1 MSDIKNILTQ
11 IKSLA
16 GTVDVFIPSMNQT
29 IKVQQLSVKQCKDLI
44 NMPQNILNAQYA
56 FFRKFYNIL
65 KENASEYV
73 DQFNIVD
80 RVPLCITLRSKSLNK
95 YQDINLTDI
104 LPLIPNIK
112 YDLVAPTITTD
123 NYIFETKI
131 PTLKSEDIF
140 NKFVINNY
148 KLTSDAKVE
157 ELEQLSQEVFGELA
171 VIEICKYIS
180 HITIRKEDIDID
192 MEQLS
197 PMQRKEI
204 VENIQLDEL
213 RDVIDFNNKVHTV
226 EAAYTNYT
234 LEGKEQPIQIEIGP
248 DFFIFI

>member
-44 NMPQNILNAQYA
+44 NMPQNILHAQYA

-112 YDLVAPTITTD
+112 YDLVAPTITTA
-123 NYIFETKI
+123 NYIFYI
-131 PTLKSEDIF
+131 LIQTLKSE
-140 NKFVINNY
+140 
-148 KLTSDAKVE
+148 E
-157 ELEQLSQEVFGELA
+157 
-171 VIEICKYIS
+171 
-180 HITIRKEDIDID
+180 
-192 MEQLS
+192 
-197 PMQRKEI
+197 
-204 VENIQLDEL
+204 
-213 RDVIDFNNKVHTV
+213 
-226 EAAYTNYT
+226 
-234 LEGKEQPIQIEIGP
+234 
-248 DFFIFI
+248 